1 MVTIIIGTIK
11 VNSIQSGGTL
21 IVGER
26 VVCLP
31 TSEMSVQA
39 GPGSLNS
46 GDGNIYG
53 TPPPGKPPGERVPGP
68 QTDPG
73 RVGHAFN
80 HRHL

>member
-31 TSEMSVQA
+31 TSEMTVQA

-46 GDGNIYG
+46 GDGNMYG
-53 TPPPGKPPGERVPGP
+53 TYPLEKLPRQK
-68 QTDPG
+68 
-73 RVGHAFN
+73 AAKS
-80 HRHL
+80 LK

>member
-53 TPPPGKPPGERVPGP
+53 THPPEKPPEKREPGP
-68 QTDPG
+68 PNRSG
-73 RVGHAFN
+73 ESWSC
-80 HRHL
+80 L